1 MLKTHSNHV
10 PNLLITLQYL
20 ALSPSLFTKPPSVVS
35 ILTTIMTRKTAKLMK
50 IYTKK
55 SKLLK
60 ISNFKKCPKTQK
72 MQKKTKLPFLSPT
85 LFKIFTKNISKNA
98 NLHIFSYS
106 FMNLPSFSRFVL
118 SRLLL

>member
-72 MQKKTKLPFLSPT
+72 MQKKQNFPSSPPPFLKFSQ
-85 LFKIFTKNISKNA
+85 KIYPKMQIY
-98 NLHIFSYS
+98 IF
-106 FMNLPSFSRFVL
+106 LVIPS
-118 SRLLL
+118 